1 MTKFSQKSPQI
12 ISTLA
17 DDVALLA
24 GKCNET
30 FEPTAEDV
38 EKANAF
44 AAEIYK
50 RWMNRN
56 TRNVERGS

>member
-1 MTKFSQKSPQI
+1 MKSKQTPQI
-12 ISTLA
+12 IATLA

-30 FEPTAEDV
+30 FEPTSDDV

-56 TRNVERGS
+56 TRNLERNA